1 MPLVDAGTL
10 LTWLIIGL
18 SAAVLVRRE
27 CWKRHIYLTSSALDA
42 GMNFALVVIG
52 GPLVWYN
59 VTFPTWWGTGGDSKT
74 GCPFSK
80 ANPALAQNFDPQTY
94 GT

>member
-1 MPLVDAGTL
+1 TVSWMPLVDAGTL

-27 CWKRHIYLTSSALDA
+27 CWNEFCISGDRLT
-42 GMNFALVVIG
+42 I
-52 GPLVWYN
+52 
-59 VTFPTWWGTGGDSKT
+59 GGDSGT

-80 ANPALAQNFDPQTY
+80 ANPALAQSFDPGTY